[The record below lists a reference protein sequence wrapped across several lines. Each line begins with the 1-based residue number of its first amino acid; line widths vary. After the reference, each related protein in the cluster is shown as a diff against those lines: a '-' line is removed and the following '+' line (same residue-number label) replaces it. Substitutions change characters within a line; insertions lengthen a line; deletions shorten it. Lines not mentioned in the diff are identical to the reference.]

1 MRHKSVSKKLL
12 VRGKKNKNKKKKKKL
27 KWDTK
32 SKSKSY
38 NDRNI
43 LGLLKGMPRKMT

>member
-1 MRHKSVSKKLL
+1 MYPKKLL
-12 VRGKKNKNKKKKKKL
+12 YRGKKKNKNKKKKKKL
-27 KWDTK
+27 KQDTK

-43 LGLLKGMPRKMT
+43 LDLLKGMPRKMT

>member
-1 MRHKSVSKKLL
+1 MYPKKLL
-12 VRGKKNKNKKKKKKL
+12 YRGKKKNKNKKKKKKL
-27 KWDTK
+27 KQDTK